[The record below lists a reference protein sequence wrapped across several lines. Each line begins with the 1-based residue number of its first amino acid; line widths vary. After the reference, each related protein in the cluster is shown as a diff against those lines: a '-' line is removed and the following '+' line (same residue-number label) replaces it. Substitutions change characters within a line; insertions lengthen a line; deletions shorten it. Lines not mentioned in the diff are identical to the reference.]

1 MKYKKYLLILL
12 ITLFIGCNNT
22 YADTEKY
29 ETKNNLNEIK
39 NSEIIQFA
47 AKTTSTE
54 YNRDNIDCDGIFG
67 SKNDP
72 DSIRYLLNEIIKYPR
87 IIIPI
92 LVIGLGTMDLA
103 KAVVASKPDEMTKAQ
118 KTFIKRCIV
127 GVVAFF
133 IPTIMNIIMY
143 LADLVW
149 NGMYT
154 TCGL

>member
-12 ITLFIGCNNT
+12 IALFIGCNST
-22 YADTEKY
+22 YA
-29 ETKNNLNEIK
+29 ETKRDTNQTILNEITD
-39 NSEIIQFA
+39 SETIKIA

-54 YNRDNIDCDGIFG
+54 YNRNNIDCDGIFG

-72 DSIRYLLNEIIKYPR
+72 DSLRYLLNEILQYPR

-92 LVIGLGTMDLA
+92 LVIGLGTLDMA
-103 KAVVASKPDEMTKAQ
+103 KAVIASKPDEMTKAQ
-118 KTFIKRCIV
+118 KTFVRRCII

-133 IPTIMNIIMY
+133 IPTIMNILMY